1 MLHTGEKFF
10 FLFCSGKFR
19 PMGRS
24 YSVQI
29 LVQYEDEL
37 IFPEQ
42 FNYVGLLF
50 KVVISLSP
58 EESKQKLVS

>member
-1 MLHTGEKFF
+1 
-10 FLFCSGKFR
+10 
-19 PMGRS
+19 MGRS

-50 KVVISLSP
+50 KVVVSSLSP

>member
-1 MLHTGEKFF
+1 
-10 FLFCSGKFR
+10 
-19 PMGRS
+19 MGRS